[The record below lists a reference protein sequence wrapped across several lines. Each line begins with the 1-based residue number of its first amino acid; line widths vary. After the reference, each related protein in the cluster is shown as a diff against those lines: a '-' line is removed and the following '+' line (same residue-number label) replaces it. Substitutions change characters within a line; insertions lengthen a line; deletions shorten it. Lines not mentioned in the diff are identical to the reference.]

1 MIAFFFLCAQAD
13 ETLPEL
19 WTLLHEGEL
28 LHLIDGDPTGAIE
41 IFHPL
46 QEGISSSHPLYGR
59 MLFALGRAYYDTG
72 EKRKAKEEILKS
84 IRSVYP
90 PEEAVVYYVDMLAK
104 EQPVQTLPYRG
115 EPWFS
120 LSDRDSLPNRYK
132 ASITQDA
139 SFFDEA
145 QLTVKIQ
152 KEEPLSLSLFDV
164 YGVALKE
171 QLSFPVGVHSITLQR
186 NVFPK
191 NFSDNYGVA
200 GIEIRTQNEGVFSVS
215 QVVLQ

>member
-1 MIAFFFLCAQAD
+1 MISLFFLCAHAD

-59 MLFALGRAYYDTG
+59 MLFALGRAYYDIG

-90 PEEAVVYYVDMLAK
+90 PEEAIVYYVDMLAK
-104 EQPVQTLPYRG
+104 EQPIRTLPYRG

-132 ASITQDA
+132 AYITQGA
-139 SFFDEA
+139 SSFHDA
-145 QLTVKIQ
+145 QLTIKIQ
-152 KEEPLSLSLFDV
+152 KEERLSLSLFDSE
-164 YGVALKE
+164 GVELKE
-171 QLSFPVGVHSITLQR
+171 DISFPVGVHSITLQR
-186 NVFPK
+186 NTFPK
-191 NFSDNYGVA
+191 NFTESFDVT
-200 GIEIRTQNEGVFSVS
+200 GIEIRTQKEGVFSVS
-215 QVVLQ
+215 QIVLK